1 MLPQF
6 STVKSR
12 LALTVTDY
20 YSILTNAIKAGAGP
34 ERSFSTNQ
42 RMNRQASPYKIASG
56 SSQLSTTNYQLLQP
70 LTPLN
75 SLIHKPP
82 RLAYT
87 PLMKAPSSSTASLP
101 RDSHPARLCLCASS
115 KNEQRQ
121 SHRPHQVGPFPGVA
135 VSLNVKPGQTTLS
148 FHFVFAPMTL
158 SYL

>member
-1 MLPQF
+1 MLTQL
-6 STVKSR
+6 STVKTR
-12 LALTVTDY
+12 RGVRTKFLHKPK
-20 YSILTNAIKAGAGP
+20 NEPAG
-34 ERSFSTNQ
+34 
-42 RMNRQASPYKIASG
+42 SPYKIASG
-56 SSQLSTTNYQLLQP
+56 PSQLSTTNYQLLQP

-82 RLAYT
+82 RLAYA

-121 SHRPHQVGPFPGVA
+121 SHRPHQIGPFPEVA

-158 SYL
+158 SYLYCSAAYHLGR